1 MLLEREHGAAQRH
14 GSRASYCALVLLICS
29 LGALAQNSIV
39 RGTVSDQTGAVVPN
53 ATVTLLNSAKQAHT
67 ITCDE
72 NGRYTLGN
80 LAPGTYAVR
89 ASAPG
94 LALAKA
100 RRFTVKPGV
109 QILDLVLKVQA
120 VSENVSVLGES
131 VPLVSVDS
139 TNNASAVMLRGSDL
153 QALADDP
160 EDLAEDLQG
169 LAGPSAGPNGG
180 SLYVDGFSGGELPS
194 KDAIREVHINEN
206 PFSPEYDQL
215 GFGRIDVLTKPGADK
230 FRGDAFFNI
239 GDSIWNSRDPYAQQK
254 APFLLREYGGNVGG
268 PLSKRA
274 SFLLTTEGA
283 AIDSG
288 SIIHAITL
296 NPQTLQLVNPFT
308 SVFSVPQRRI
318 IVSPRVDYKLSA
330 NHSVTLRYRVE
341 QSNIRDAGVGGLN
354 LLSMSN
360 HEHSLSHTVQAME
373 TAAIGSNFL
382 NQARFQFYRLG
393 TSILPNTTAPEI
405 QVLGAFNGGGAQSGP
420 LADTQNDFEIQNYTT
435 ITHRTHTVHFGIRLR
450 TGTEAERSEQGFGGT
465 FTFGGGVGPMLNAD
479 HQPVLD
485 SSGKPVLIPLQSIDR
500 YQRTLLFQELGYS
513 PAQIRALGG
522 GATQFAMDA
531 GNPLVS
537 GSQSDI
543 GVFFGDEWRVRR
555 NLTLSPGVRYEWQTG
570 IHDWRDVAPRLG
582 LAWQPGAKFV
592 VRAGAGIFYD
602 RFALTDILTTR
613 LYNGV
618 TQQQYVINNPDFFPN
633 VPAVATLGSA
643 VPSSIQELSPALRAP
658 YTVESTVSL
667 ERQLARGTT
676 LAVTYA
682 NSHGL
687 HQLRTEDR
695 NAPLPGTFNPA
706 VPGSGIF
713 PLGHPGAVF
722 AMVSDGLYNQSQW
735 MANLRSQ
742 LNGGFSLFANYA
754 YNRAFSNTDGLNTSP
769 ANAYN
774 YAGEYGPSLDDVR
787 NEAMVGGSFERWNWR
802 ISPFLILRSG
812 APFDITAGR
821 DLYGDTLFNGRPG
834 IASNPNQPG
843 VIATAYGLLD
853 PNPSPGEPLLPRN
866 FGRGPGFVML
876 NLRLGKTFEFGAMEG
891 ANAGAG
897 QSGKSRSEHR
907 RYSLS
912 FSAHLRNILN
922 HNNPGPVIGD
932 ITSPLFGRA
941 NQSAG
946 SRHLGG
952 TGFLESANNR
962 RLELQTKFTF

>member
-1 MLLEREHGAAQRH
+1 
-14 GSRASYCALVLLICS
+14 
-29 LGALAQNSIV
+29 
-39 RGTVSDQTGAVVPN
+39 VPS
-53 ATVTLLNSAKQAHT
+53 ATVTLVDSAKVVHT
-67 ITCDE
+67 ISCDKK
-72 NGRYTLGN
+72 GRYTADH
-80 LAPGTYAVR
+80 LAPGAYTVR

-100 RRFTVKPGV
+100 RAFTLKPGG
-109 QILDLVLKVQA
+109 QTLDLVLKVQA
-120 VSENVSVLGES
+120 VSESVSVLGES
-131 VPLVSVDS
+131 VPLVSVDN
-139 TNNASAVMLRGSDL
+139 TNNASALVLRGSDL

-194 KDAIREVHINEN
+194 KDAIREIHINEN
-206 PFSPEYDQL
+206 PFSPEYDTL
-215 GFGRIDVLTKPGADK
+215 GFDRIDILTKPGADK

-239 GDSIWNSRDPYAQQK
+239 GDSIWNSRDPYARQK
-254 APFLLREYGGNVGG
+254 APFLLREYGGNIGG

-283 AIDSG
+283 AIDNG
-288 SIIHAITL
+288 AIIDAITL
-296 NPQTLQLVNPFT
+296 NPETLALVNPFT

-318 IVSPRVDYKLSA
+318 IVSPRMDYKLSSS
-330 NHSVTLRYRVE
+330 HSLTLRYRVE
-341 QSNIRDAGVGGLN
+341 QSNVPEAGVGGLN

-393 TSILPNTTAPEI
+393 TFILPNTAAPEI

-420 LADTQNDFEIQNYTT
+420 LADTQNNFEIQNYTT
-435 ITHRTHTVHFGIRLR
+435 ITRRAHTVHFGIRLR
-450 TGTEAERSEQGFGGT
+450 TGTEAQQSEQGFGGT
-465 FTFGGGVGPMLNAD
+465 FTFGGGLGPMLNAN

-485 SSGKPVLIPLQSIDR
+485 SSGNPVLIPLQSIDR
-500 YQRTLLFQELGYS
+500 YQRTLLFQQLGYS
-513 PAQIRALGG
+513 PALIRSLGG

-531 GNPLVS
+531 GTPLVS

-543 GVFFGDEWRVRR
+543 GVFVGDEWRVRR
-555 NLTLSPGVRYEWQTG
+555 NLTLSPGLRYEWQTG
-570 IHDWRDVAPRLG
+570 IHDWRDFAPRLG

-618 TQQQYVINNPDFFPN
+618 TQQQFVINNPDFFPN
-633 VPAVATLGSA
+633 VPPAASLAGSA

-658 YTVESTVSL
+658 YTVESSVSL
-667 ERQLARGTT
+667 EHQLARGTT
-676 LAVTYA
+676 LALTYA

-706 VPGSGIF
+706 VPGSGVF
-713 PLGHPGAVF
+713 PLGHPGPVF
-722 AMVSDGLYNQSQW
+722 AMVSDGLYNQNQF

-742 LNGGFSLFANYA
+742 LNAGFSLFANYG
-754 YNRAFSNTDGLNTSP
+754 YNRALGNTDGLNTSP
-769 ANAYN
+769 ANPYN
-774 YAGEYGPSLDDVR
+774 YVGEYGPSLDDIR

-802 ISPFLILRSG
+802 ISPFITIRSG
-812 APFDITAGR
+812 PPFDITAGR

-853 PNPSPGEPLLPRN
+853 PDPKPGEPLLPRN
-866 FGRGPGFVML
+866 FGRGPGFIML
-876 NLRLGKTFEFGAMEG
+876 NLRLGKTFEFGALEG
-891 ANAGAG
+891 SNATAR
-897 QSGKSRSEHR
+897 QGKPRSEHR

-941 NQSAG
+941 NQSA
-946 SRHLGG
+946 SSKHLGG

-962 RLELQTKFTF
+962 RLEIQTKFTF